1 MPLFKIFIIMKKFLL
16 SALVLLTFSVNAI
29 AQFTVSKTDG
39 TPVSSGQT
47 LTFNSIV
54 YAEASLA
61 LKITNT
67 ASGAINVRI
76 TCQSMSNTNGQL
88 MEVCF
93 GPDCYGTTSVN
104 DVFPSSGS
112 VNIPTGGVDTSS
124 HFFNND
130 LGISTT
136 IPVEYVFKI
145 YQVNTFGTQIGTPFT
160 FTYRYDA
167 TLSNT
172 IIEGLSTKSVIIK
185 STTVDNNLDLEVNAK
200 SDFTIYDLNGKLVL
214 ANKLDYGLQSVD
226 VSNLTSGLYLI
237 NFINEKGGASS
248 LKFIKR

>member
-1 MPLFKIFIIMKKFLL
+1 MKKILL
-16 SALVLLTFSVNAI
+16 SILVLLSFSINSF

-39 TPVSSGQT
+39 TVVSTGQT

-54 YAEASLA
+54 YAQASLA

-67 ASGAINVRI
+67 AANAINVRI

-93 GPDCYGTTSVN
+93 GPDCYATTTVG
-104 DVFPSSGS
+104 DVFPSTGS
-112 VNIPTGGVDTSS
+112 VNILAGGVDASS

-130 LGISTT
+130 LGISTSV
-136 IPVEYVFKI
+136 PVDYVFKI
-145 YQVNTFGTQIGTPFT
+145 YQVNTFGAQIGTPFI

-167 TLSNT
+167 TLSNHMV
-172 IIEGLSTKSVIIK
+172 EGLNIKSVSVK
-185 STTVDNNLDLEVNAK
+185 STIVENNLDLEVNSK

-214 ANKLDYGLQSVD
+214 ANTLDYGVQTVD
-226 VSNLTSGLYLI
+226 VSNFVSGLYLI
-237 NFINEKGGASS
+237 NFVNEKGDSSS
-248 LKFIKR
+248 LKFMKK

>member
-1 MPLFKIFIIMKKFLL
+1 MPLKIIIIMKKILL
-16 SALVLLTFSVNAI
+16 SVLVVLSFSVNSV

-39 TPVSSGQT
+39 TPLTNGQT

-54 YAEASLA
+54 YAQASLA

-67 ASGAINVRI
+67 ASAAINLRI
-76 TCQSMSNTNGQL
+76 TCQSMTNTNGQL

-93 GPDCYGTTSVN
+93 GPDCYGTTAVG

-112 VNIPTGGVDTSS
+112 VNILTGGIDTSC
-124 HFFNND
+124 HLFNND
-130 LGISTT
+130 LGISTSV
-136 IPVEYVFKI
+136 PVDYVFKI
-145 YQVNTFGTQIGTPFT
+145 YQINNFGTQIGTPFI

-172 IIEGLSTKSVIIK
+172 TIVGQSSKSVTLK
-185 STTVDNNLDLEVNAK
+185 STTVSNNLDFEVNLK
-200 SDFTIYDLNGKLVL
+200 SDFSIYDLSGKSVL
-214 ANKLDYGLQSVD
+214 TNDLDYGNQTVD

-237 NFINEKGGASS
+237 NFVNENGDTSCV
-248 LKFIKR
+248 KFIKK